1 MNRGLY
7 FVVGALVV
15 AVVVIGYVLFG
26 AGGADG
32 PKDVNIK
39 IEAPAKE

>member
-15 AVVVIGYVLFG
+15 AVIVIGYVLFG
-26 AGGADG
+26 ATGSDS